1 MRNHFYHEEG
11 GGTAVAVQASNQV
24 GVGII
29 GAGNMGR
36 LHASNLAKGIPNAK
50 LVAVSDVL
58 EEPAKKLAAE
68 FGVTNVFADYLR
80 LVENREVQAVVIAT
94 PTLQKPQIVKFA
106 SEVGKH
112 IFCEKPIATTF
123 HEGEQVLKSSQKSPA
138 KFQVGYQRRFD
149 PLHVKVKETID
160 SGEIGNIVLVKS
172 NTRDPLPNPA
182 QWPDLKGSGGIFFE
196 TCSQDYDVVRW
207 LCGSEVSR
215 VEAEGSLRSQP
226 DQHTVITN
234 LYLANGV
241 VAQVDA
247 SRMAGYGYDV
257 RVEVVGTKG
266 AIFTR
271 PDAAS
276 DIRVLKGSQEAVTTY
291 RGHADRFK
299 EAYRLEMKSFIDS
312 IVKDEDTKATAQ
324 DGRAAVEIAAAA
336 RKSMLEGKAVNLPL

>member
-1 MRNHFYHEEG
+1 MEAKG
-11 GGTAVAVQASNQV
+11 SNQV

-29 GAGNMGR
+29 VAGKMGWI
-36 LHASNLAKGIPNAK
+36 HAANLAKGIPNAR
-50 LVAVSDVL
+50 LVAVSDEV
-58 EEPAKKLAAE
+58 EESAKRLAGELAI
-68 FGVTNVFADYLR
+68 TNVFTYYLR

-94 PTLQKPQIVKFA
+94 PAVRKPQIVKFA
-106 SEVGKH
+106 CEAGKH
-112 IFCEKPIATTF
+112 IFCEKPIATSF
-123 HEGEQVLKSSQKSPA
+123 HDAEQVLKSSQRSPA

-149 PLHVKVKETID
+149 PLHVKIKETID
-160 SGEIGNIVLVKS
+160 AGDIGNIVLVKS
-172 NTRDPLPNPA
+172 NTRDPVPNQA
-182 QWPDLKGSGGIFFE
+182 QWPDLKSSGGIFFD
-196 TCSQDYDVVRW
+196 TCTHDYDVVRW

-215 VEAEGSLRSQP
+215 VEAEGSPRSQP

-247 SRMAGYGYDV
+247 SRMSSYGYDV
-257 RVEVVGTKG
+257 RVEVLGTKG

-276 DIRVLKGSQEAVTTY
+276 DLRVLKGSQEAVSAYTWY
-291 RGHADRFK
+291 PDRFK
-299 EAYRLEMKSFIDS
+299 DAYRLEMESFVDS

-324 DGRAAVEIAAAA
+324 DGKAAAEIAAAA